1 MALHLLVFAV
11 TGLAVVVVAWFMAP
25 GREHESFPASAVF
38 SVVGSVIGGLLA
50 WHYWPT
56 TGGQFN
62 SVAILPA
69 LLGAVIL
76 CWAYRSYA
84 RFEGADE

>member
-1 MALHLLVFAV
+1 MAWHLLVFAL
-11 TGLAVVVVAWFMAP
+11 TGLLVVVVAWFMAP

-38 SVVGSVIGGLLA
+38 GVVGALLGGFLA
-50 WHYWPT
+50 WYYWPT

-69 LLGAVIL
+69 FLGAVIL
-76 CWAYRSYA
+76 FWAYRSYA